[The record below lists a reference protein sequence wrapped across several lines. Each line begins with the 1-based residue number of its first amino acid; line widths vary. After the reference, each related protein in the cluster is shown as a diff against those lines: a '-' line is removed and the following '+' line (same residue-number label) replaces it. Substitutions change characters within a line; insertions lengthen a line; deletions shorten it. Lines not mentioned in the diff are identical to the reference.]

1 MTILFGTW
9 NITAGDPSTAWTEI
23 GSTCE
28 SDSNANA
35 VKVSIVRTAG
45 TVYGPVSNLF
55 AGILGFNTST
65 VAATAI
71 AYLGFT
77 NEVVTGGVEVPLA
90 LPATGDNSPLVASNG
105 HGGWLAR
112 LLDPKRPWPP
122 PPGRLSSGIPAAPR

>member
-23 GSTCE
+23 GSTCA

-35 VKVSIVRTAG
+35 VKVSIVRAAG

-65 VAATAI
+65 V
-71 AYLGFT
+71 
-77 NEVVTGGVEVPLA
+77 GGYRHCLF
-90 LPATGDNSPLVASNG
+90 
-105 HGGWLAR
+105 R
-112 LLDPKRPWPP
+112 LYQ
-122 PPGRLSSGIPAAPR
+122 